1 MVCQLANSK
10 GCDGIEPDNVHSY
23 NGNIMVNAISH
34 FTITKKDQFNFNS
47 YGMSVGLKNPG
58 PLAPSHMAGLF
69 DWALVKECNQYTDW
83 SGGEWYSGRYGCN
96 YAKEFIV
103 RNKAVF
109 VAEYVESWG
118 NSAGVQNGIRF
129 PQASLSPDWSAC
141 LRPVTGHPLSATHSR
156 VTSRAARIPP
166 PRARLYPTPCASPAT
181 RGNGKAHVWLPLRL
195 GMGPGGLGGISWQH
209 VTLHVV
215 QVAVGCATGIGR
227 SSLRN
232 HAHRRQRRFSR
243 VPTQSPSSPYSL
255 PASESSSLVS
265 SSLLTSSTS
274 APVIPSAVAKLLQTG
289 NAAVLLLVC
298 QALFPAS
305 FSVATPTLAVLHLLF
320 SSPLLSPLGRL
331 LSPLSRALAPLSR
344 LLSLRPRLRPRLAS
358 STCGGKGESSLS
370 GEGGG
375 MGMGDADGDDDGNL
389 GDGEEDGGED
399 FWNGG
404 EMEIS
409 GEENAYIDDGNDDYS
424 NDINS
429 NYIGDDCDDAV
440 SAPSGIMRDV
450 AADADVEHGWERNL
464 RLHAPG
470 EAEGEGWG
478 EIGGGGGGGGVFGR
492 AAVAVAVG
500 GAIFKKLAPSL
511 HHTLVCLGASLP
523 IAVEYERV
531 RVRVGKGPAGA
542 CGREGEAAWRRAH
555 RRAASRVAKLIKT
568 YHDNVNLSQPHQGHM
583 ARSDWLLSRWQQAF
597 SLFLRA
603 VFLALIF
610 SPLLLLGPLLLLLH
624 RLLPDA
630 QAGEAKGEAGE
641 DTGESKG
648 VVVVVAR
655 QHQSTEGSSK
665 ESPSNEVASAQATTQ
680 DASFKEPSMK
690 QRCRDTIHQLLLFAL
705 RRGGAAFIKWGQW
718 ASTREDLL
726 PPSLCL
732 VLGSLQDQAPTHS
745 FSHTRRAVRKYLGC
759 PLEDLF
765 EEFERGALA
774 SGSIAQ
780 VHRARVRGACAHV
793 PEWVVV
799 KVRHPRVG
807 LRIKQ
812 DFEVM
817 AGVAAVVD
825 RVPGLKWIRLQDS
838 LEQFS
843 HTMREQADLRVE
855 AYHAHR
861 LYTDFYPVRER
872 VVIAQVL
879 PHLVSEGV
887 IVESFERGEP
897 LHRFLHSKENSS
909 LNTQIAAVGVD
920 AYLKMLL
927 QDNHIHLDLHPGNI
941 LARMAA
947 PPPAPP
953 TGEGALQPEG
963 QAQQG
968 ALQLVIL
975 DYGLM
980 EDLSAHVRSN
990 FLCFIASI
998 MSSNAQQA
1006 THFLLRFA
1014 APFPQRCTNR
1024 DALEADMRELFAR
1037 DCQLHHRCM
1046 DLNDVL
1052 KKRHAMFPASSIH
1065 GGAARA
1071 SGSSP
1076 SLSASVSG
1084 GDGDSDVLDHRQLLG
1099 LLQVER
1105 RDAWGD
1111 VRGDSGGAGLWRLV
1125 PIAKE
1130 LTLDAGH
1137 FIAVRAIQELRER
1150 NRSSGGDRPLLVGIG
1165 GPSGS
1170 GKSSLAHRI
1179 ASMLEGTVIEQVN
1192 YMDAARRTGDMH
1204 DVDALDMA
1212 LLHRHMQDLLAGR
1225 PIEMPLFDSV
1235 DRRRSGFRLIT
1246 PSPSA
1251 VILLKGV
1258 YALHSRLR
1266 PLLDLGIAV
1275 VGGVHYTL
1283 LQRVKSDVAQSGLQ
1297 LSLASVMHS
1306 VFPAFPLHIE
1316 PTLAHAEIR
1325 ISNSFV
1331 ADSLR
1336 HPFYILKSDQTVA
1349 EDRVK
1354 QVLGSTRTTR
1364 NEYRYV
1370 DVYLSP
1376 PHNPT
1381 RTKEWIRVRQCG
1393 IRYFLSV
1400 GDQRVVDRS
1409 FIIRP
1414 RAEFEVPSTT
1424 LPGLI
1429 QCSYA
1434 VAVSF
1439 SRDSVVLSN
1448 GDLSVCIDT
1457 IHLGEGHSRTYTQI
1471 KGPDRQTVLAA
1482 AAALRL
1488 EGPWVTDAYV
1498 DIVMRHVGA
1507 PRLPTPPLSS
1517 SWVRFESDQI
1527 ESLTSSPSSSS
1538 FLSVPSSQPP
1548 LSTTPELPQ
1557 YQPPAPPP
1565 PPSQSPPLSHSA
1577 IPSPPYPSQLPFT
1590 ASPPPSQSP
1599 LPARISAALS
1609 AASAPLPVRPRAI
1622 NVGSPGSSGG
1632 GGTAGGVESRPGER
1646 GVEERGVE
1654 SGVEE
1659 QEPWTRSPTRASEAA
1674 ALAAPASWGLTGLA
1688 DSVGLMHT
1696 QMIQQVMAGGG
1707 AAEVKPSPSASAASA
1722 TDATGAV
1729 TSTTSTTSRSSSTST
1744 AGGVAAAEEGMGAA
1758 GGEGIYGATS
1768 RLATSAVGAREPL
1781 GAAGAAVS
1789 DRRQQASVQQA
1800 SVQQA
1805 SVQQASVQQA
1815 SVRQA
1820 SVQQASVQQASV
1832 QQASVQQASVQQASV
1847 QQASVRQASV
1857 RQASVQQ
1864 ASVQQASVQQASVQ
1878 QASVQQASVQ
1888 QASVQQASVQQA
1900 SVRQA
1905 SVQQAS
1911 VQHARWEDSGSSEAR
1926 GGEQQR
1932 EQGGG
1937 QQGGQQGGGGMAE
1950 GGAARYRGA
1959 EGRTGGP
1966 SEQERG
1972 RGTAQGGIS
1981 TQRGGVE
1988 PEMGGAASE
1997 MGGQAS
2003 ASQRARFDL
2012 IPKREQFNFDRGLGL
2027 AVMAVQKL
2035 LRSNGPPVIVGIGGP
2050 SGSGKTSLACN
2061 LARLLSC
2068 DLLSLDSFFNDTAD
2082 GTNYDDVAVVDWPL
2096 LRRTLQDVREGR
2108 NAVTPVFD
2116 FGTMRRVGYRPVHMH
2131 GDGHGHADVAAAVA
2145 AAAGVETSWEA
2156 AGGARDGSSSSSGV
2170 LVLEGTHTLHPLL
2183 QHRLDLRIA
2192 VDGGVHSH
2200 LPARVLSDLQTCSLP
2215 RPAEEVE
2222 ATLFPLFRTQIEPFL
2237 STAHL
2242 RVVNKFDPFHARDAS
2257 QFVLKSD
2264 KKVTE
2269 EDILRVVDPSTHHR
2283 RQLCYTDVFF
2293 YLPGLHPEG
2302 PVRESDWIRVRC
2314 CNNRFAVLIREPLT
2328 EGDFVIQPQVEFDIG
2343 LSTVAGLVRLGY
2355 QAGLFM
2361 EVSTSVFQDD
2371 QISVEVVGI
2380 KGLNGRRFVQI
2391 KGSSRDAVA
2400 AAGRAMRL
2408 EGTYVTKPFVEI
2420 IHDSNRVFFSESV
2433 DVHHSQQAARL
2444 HALLQRLN
2452 VSPQAA
2458 PLLLPTTTVA
2468 GTSSSSS
2475 SSREH
2480 NRALAAFMPPSY
2492 PSATS
2497 AATAGTSTPSYGV
2510 LPAMHTVVAA
2520 AATAAAA
2527 AGAATAGAGATD
2539 GGANSASIIPEVSLP
2554 TQPPAPPPPSAASAT
2569 SALQQPAATSVS
2581 PSTASLAARLQLM
2594 DARLTSLERMQFLN
2608 TALLGSL
2615 LLCCCVALLFSRR
2628 PHR

>member
-1 MVCQLANSK
+1 
-10 GCDGIEPDNVHSY
+10 
-23 NGNIMVNAISH
+23 
-34 FTITKKDQFNFNS
+34 
-47 YGMSVGLKNPG
+47 
-58 PLAPSHMAGLF
+58 
-69 DWALVKECNQYTDW
+69 
-83 SGGEWYSGRYGCN
+83 
-96 YAKEFIV
+96 
-103 RNKAVF
+103 
-109 VAEYVESWG
+109 
-118 NSAGVQNGIRF
+118 
-129 PQASLSPDWSAC
+129 
-141 LRPVTGHPLSATHSR
+141 
-156 VTSRAARIPP
+156 
-166 PRARLYPTPCASPAT
+166 
-181 RGNGKAHVWLPLRL
+181 
-195 GMGPGGLGGISWQH
+195 
-209 VTLHVV
+209 
-215 QVAVGCATGIGR
+215 
-227 SSLRN
+227 
-232 HAHRRQRRFSR
+232 
-243 VPTQSPSSPYSL
+243 
-255 PASESSSLVS
+255 
-265 SSLLTSSTS
+265 
-274 APVIPSAVAKLLQTG
+274 
-289 NAAVLLLVC
+289 
-298 QALFPAS
+298 
-305 FSVATPTLAVLHLLF
+305 
-320 SSPLLSPLGRL
+320 
-331 LSPLSRALAPLSR
+331 
-344 LLSLRPRLRPRLAS
+344 
-358 STCGGKGESSLS
+358 
-370 GEGGG
+370 
-375 MGMGDADGDDDGNL
+375 
-389 GDGEEDGGED
+389 
-399 FWNGG
+399 
-404 EMEIS
+404 
-409 GEENAYIDDGNDDYS
+409 
-424 NDINS
+424 
-429 NYIGDDCDDAV
+429 
-440 SAPSGIMRDV
+440 
-450 AADADVEHGWERNL
+450 
-464 RLHAPG
+464 
-470 EAEGEGWG
+470 
-478 EIGGGGGGGGVFGR
+478 
-492 AAVAVAVG
+492 
-500 GAIFKKLAPSL
+500 
-511 HHTLVCLGASLP
+511 
-523 IAVEYERV
+523 
-531 RVRVGKGPAGA
+531 
-542 CGREGEAAWRRAH
+542 
-555 RRAASRVAKLIKT
+555 
-568 YHDNVNLSQPHQGHM
+568 
-583 ARSDWLLSRWQQAF
+583 
-597 SLFLRA
+597 
-603 VFLALIF
+603 
-610 SPLLLLGPLLLLLH
+610 
-624 RLLPDA
+624 
-630 QAGEAKGEAGE
+630 
-641 DTGESKG
+641 
-648 VVVVVAR
+648 
-655 QHQSTEGSSK
+655 
-665 ESPSNEVASAQATTQ
+665 
-680 DASFKEPSMK
+680 
-690 QRCRDTIHQLLLFAL
+690 
-705 RRGGAAFIKWGQW
+705 
-718 ASTREDLL
+718 
-726 PPSLCL
+726 
-732 VLGSLQDQAPTHS
+732 
-745 FSHTRRAVRKYLGC
+745 
-759 PLEDLF
+759 
-765 EEFERGALA
+765 
-774 SGSIAQ
+774 
-780 VHRARVRGACAHV
+780 
-793 PEWVVV
+793 
-799 KVRHPRVG
+799 
-807 LRIKQ
+807 
-812 DFEVM
+812 
-817 AGVAAVVD
+817 
-825 RVPGLKWIRLQDS
+825 
-838 LEQFS
+838 
-843 HTMREQADLRVE
+843 
-855 AYHAHR
+855 
-861 LYTDFYPVRER
+861 
-872 VVIAQVL
+872 
-879 PHLVSEGV
+879 
-887 IVESFERGEP
+887 
-897 LHRFLHSKENSS
+897 
-909 LNTQIAAVGVD
+909 
-920 AYLKMLL
+920 
-927 QDNHIHLDLHPGNI
+927 
-941 LARMAA
+941 
-947 PPPAPP
+947 
-953 TGEGALQPEG
+953 
-963 QAQQG
+963 
-968 ALQLVIL
+968 
-975 DYGLM
+975 
-980 EDLSAHVRSN
+980 
-990 FLCFIASI
+990 
-998 MSSNAQQA
+998 
-1006 THFLLRFA
+1006 
-1014 APFPQRCTNR
+1014 
-1024 DALEADMRELFAR
+1024 
-1037 DCQLHHRCM
+1037 
-1046 DLNDVL
+1046 
-1052 KKRHAMFPASSIH
+1052 MFPASSIH

-1111 VRGDSGGAGLWRLV
+1111 VRGDSGGAGPWRLV

-1192 YMDAARRTGDMH
+1192 YMDAARGTGDMH

-1471 KGPDRQTVLAA
+1471 KGPDRQMVLTA

-1517 SWVRFESDQI
+1517 SWVRFESDQL

-1538 FLSVPSSQPP
+1538 FLSIPSSQPP
-1548 LSTTPELPQ
+1548 LSTTPEPTQ
-1557 YQPPAPPP
+1557 SQPTPPP
-1565 PPSQSPPLSHSA
+1565 FPSQSPPLSHSD
-1577 IPSPPYPSQLPFT
+1577 IPSPPYQSQLPST
-1590 ASPPPSQSP
+1590 ASPPPPQSRFPSTVSPPPSQSP

-1622 NVGSPGSSGG
+1622 NVGSPGSSRGGRPAVGG
-1632 GGTAGGVESRPGER
+1632 GAGSSGISGGEEG
-1646 GVEERGVE
+1646 GVEERGLEGEGVQRGLVE
-1654 SGVEE
+1654 EHGVVEE

-1674 ALAAPASWGLTGLA
+1674 AMAAPASWGLTGLA

-1696 QMIQQVMAGGG
+1696 QIIQQAMAGGEAEAEAEAEAPSS
-1707 AAEVKPSPSASAASA
+1707 AAAASA
-1722 TDATGAV
+1722 TAAQEGMGVAGDEGV
-1729 TSTTSTTSRSSSTST
+1729 YQSTST
-1744 AGGVAAAEEGMGAA
+1744 LATSPLAPRELLPAAA
-1758 GGEGIYGATS
+1758 GG
-1768 RLATSAVGAREPL
+1768 
-1781 GAAGAAVS
+1781 S
-1789 DRRQQASVQQA
+1789 DRQQQQT
-1800 SVQQA
+1800 SQQ
-1805 SVQQASVQQA
+1805 QRIQLGL
-1815 SVRQA
+1815 
-1820 SVQQASVQQASV
+1820 
-1832 QQASVQQASVQQASV
+1832 
-1847 QQASVRQASV
+1847 
-1857 RQASVQQ
+1857 
-1864 ASVQQASVQQASVQ
+1864 
-1878 QASVQQASVQ
+1878 
-1888 QASVQQASVQQA
+1888 
-1900 SVRQA
+1900 
-1905 SVQQAS
+1905 
-1911 VQHARWEDSGSSEAR
+1911 GSQER
-1926 GGEQQR
+1926 GGNQQGTEQQQTVVQR
-1932 EQGGG
+1932 AQE
-1937 QQGGQQGGGGMAE
+1937 GGGMAE
-1950 GGAARYRGA
+1950 EGAARRIGER
-1959 EGRTGGP
+1959 EGPGV
-1966 SEQERG
+1966 QERG
-1972 RGTAQGGIS
+1972 GVAERKGDVEEEMSGVASGMERQGLATAAPAA
-1981 TQRGGVE
+1981 T
-1988 PEMGGAASE
+1988 AAS
-1997 MGGQAS
+1997 AS

-2012 IPKREQFNFDRGLGL
+2012 IPKREQFNFDRGLSL

-2131 GDGHGHADVAAAVA
+2131 GDGQVLGRGVDVSAAAESSAAA
-2145 AAAGVETSWEA
+2145 AAAGVEASWDA
-2156 AGGARDGSSSSSGV
+2156 AAGARDGGSGASSGV
-2170 LVLEGTHTLHPLL
+2170 LVVEGTHTLHPLL

-2200 LPARVLSDLQTCSLP
+2200 LPSRVLSDLQACSLP

-2222 ATLFPLFRTQIEPFL
+2222 ATLFPLFRTQIQPFL

-2361 EVSTSVFQDD
+2361 EVSATVFQDD

-2433 DVHHSQQAARL
+2433 NVHRSQQAAHL
-2444 HALLQRLN
+2444 HALLQR

-2458 PLLLPTTTVA
+2458 PSLLPTTTVA

-2475 SSREH
+2475 REH
-2480 NRALAAFMPPSY
+2480 NRALAASMPPSY

-2569 SALQQPAATSVS
+2569 SALQQPAATSAS

-2594 DARLTSLERMQFLN
+2594 DARLTSLERMQFRN
-2608 TALLGSL
+2608 TVSL
-2615 LLCCCVALLFSRR
+2615 HAVSPNYA
-2628 PHR
+2628 PP

>member
-1 MVCQLANSK
+1 
-10 GCDGIEPDNVHSY
+10 
-23 NGNIMVNAISH
+23 
-34 FTITKKDQFNFNS
+34 
-47 YGMSVGLKNPG
+47 
-58 PLAPSHMAGLF
+58 
-69 DWALVKECNQYTDW
+69 
-83 SGGEWYSGRYGCN
+83 
-96 YAKEFIV
+96 
-103 RNKAVF
+103 
-109 VAEYVESWG
+109 
-118 NSAGVQNGIRF
+118 
-129 PQASLSPDWSAC
+129 
-141 LRPVTGHPLSATHSR
+141 
-156 VTSRAARIPP
+156 
-166 PRARLYPTPCASPAT
+166 
-181 RGNGKAHVWLPLRL
+181 
-195 GMGPGGLGGISWQH
+195 
-209 VTLHVV
+209 
-215 QVAVGCATGIGR
+215 
-227 SSLRN
+227 
-232 HAHRRQRRFSR
+232 
-243 VPTQSPSSPYSL
+243 
-255 PASESSSLVS
+255 
-265 SSLLTSSTS
+265 
-274 APVIPSAVAKLLQTG
+274 
-289 NAAVLLLVC
+289 
-298 QALFPAS
+298 
-305 FSVATPTLAVLHLLF
+305 
-320 SSPLLSPLGRL
+320 
-331 LSPLSRALAPLSR
+331 
-344 LLSLRPRLRPRLAS
+344 
-358 STCGGKGESSLS
+358 
-370 GEGGG
+370 
-375 MGMGDADGDDDGNL
+375 
-389 GDGEEDGGED
+389 
-399 FWNGG
+399 
-404 EMEIS
+404 
-409 GEENAYIDDGNDDYS
+409 
-424 NDINS
+424 
-429 NYIGDDCDDAV
+429 
-440 SAPSGIMRDV
+440 
-450 AADADVEHGWERNL
+450 
-464 RLHAPG
+464 
-470 EAEGEGWG
+470 
-478 EIGGGGGGGGVFGR
+478 
-492 AAVAVAVG
+492 
-500 GAIFKKLAPSL
+500 
-511 HHTLVCLGASLP
+511 
-523 IAVEYERV
+523 
-531 RVRVGKGPAGA
+531 
-542 CGREGEAAWRRAH
+542 
-555 RRAASRVAKLIKT
+555 
-568 YHDNVNLSQPHQGHM
+568 
-583 ARSDWLLSRWQQAF
+583 
-597 SLFLRA
+597 
-603 VFLALIF
+603 
-610 SPLLLLGPLLLLLH
+610 
-624 RLLPDA
+624 
-630 QAGEAKGEAGE
+630 
-641 DTGESKG
+641 
-648 VVVVVAR
+648 
-655 QHQSTEGSSK
+655 
-665 ESPSNEVASAQATTQ
+665 
-680 DASFKEPSMK
+680 
-690 QRCRDTIHQLLLFAL
+690 
-705 RRGGAAFIKWGQW
+705 
-718 ASTREDLL
+718 
-726 PPSLCL
+726 
-732 VLGSLQDQAPTHS
+732 
-745 FSHTRRAVRKYLGC
+745 
-759 PLEDLF
+759 
-765 EEFERGALA
+765 
-774 SGSIAQ
+774 
-780 VHRARVRGACAHV
+780 
-793 PEWVVV
+793 
-799 KVRHPRVG
+799 
-807 LRIKQ
+807 
-812 DFEVM
+812 
-817 AGVAAVVD
+817 
-825 RVPGLKWIRLQDS
+825 
-838 LEQFS
+838 
-843 HTMREQADLRVE
+843 
-855 AYHAHR
+855 
-861 LYTDFYPVRER
+861 
-872 VVIAQVL
+872 
-879 PHLVSEGV
+879 
-887 IVESFERGEP
+887 
-897 LHRFLHSKENSS
+897 
-909 LNTQIAAVGVD
+909 
-920 AYLKMLL
+920 
-927 QDNHIHLDLHPGNI
+927 
-941 LARMAA
+941 
-947 PPPAPP
+947 
-953 TGEGALQPEG
+953 
-963 QAQQG
+963 
-968 ALQLVIL
+968 
-975 DYGLM
+975 
-980 EDLSAHVRSN
+980 
-990 FLCFIASI
+990 
-998 MSSNAQQA
+998 
-1006 THFLLRFA
+1006 
-1014 APFPQRCTNR
+1014 
-1024 DALEADMRELFAR
+1024 
-1037 DCQLHHRCM
+1037 
-1046 DLNDVL
+1046 
-1052 KKRHAMFPASSIH
+1052 MFPASSIH

-1105 RDAWGD
+1105 RDARGD
-1111 VRGDSGGAGLWRLV
+1111 ARGDSGGAGPWRLV

-1150 NRSSGGDRPLLVGIG
+1150 NRSLGGERPLLVGIG

-1170 GKSSLAHRI
+1170 GKSSLARRI

-1192 YMDAARRTGDMH
+1192 YMDAARGTGDMH
-1204 DVDALDMA
+1204 DVDALDME
-1212 LLHRHMQDLLAGR
+1212 LLHRHMQDLLAGRPIEMPLFDSVDSVDRLTDLLAGRPIEMPLFDSVDSVDRLTDLLAGR

-1251 VILLKGV
+1251 VILLKGVYALHSRLRPLLDLGIAVILLKGVYALHSRLRPLLDLGIAVILLKGVYALHSRLRPLLDLGIAVGV

-1349 EDRVK
+1349 EERVK
-1354 QVLGSTRTTR
+1354 QVLGSTCTTR

-1471 KGPDRQTVLAA
+1471 KGPDRQTVLTA

-1507 PRLPTPPLSS
+1507 PPLPTRPLSS
-1517 SWVRFESDQI
+1517 SWVPACV
-1527 ESLTSSPSSSS
+1527 SSVSPYSHS
-1538 FLSVPSSQPP
+1538 
-1548 LSTTPELPQ
+1548 
-1557 YQPPAPPP
+1557 PPP
-1565 PPSQSPPLSHSA
+1565 PHITHALSDFPPSLLRFALPLPAQAPLVCPRPH
-1577 IPSPPYPSQLPFT
+1577 
-1590 ASPPPSQSP
+1590 SPPPG
-1599 LPARISAALS
+1599 ISAALS

-1622 NVGSPGSSGG
+1622 NVSSPGSSGG

-1646 GVEERGVE
+1646 RVEERGVE

-1674 ALAAPASWGLTGLA
+1674 AMAAPASWGLTGLA

-1696 QMIQQVMAGGG
+1696 QMIQQVMAGGE
-1707 AAEVKPSPSASAASA
+1707 AEVEPPPSASAAST

-1729 TSTTSTTSRSSSTST
+1729 TSTTSTTSRSRSTST

-1789 DRRQQASVQQA
+1789 DRRQQASVQ
-1800 SVQQA
+1800 
-1805 SVQQASVQQA
+1805 
-1815 SVRQA
+1815 
-1820 SVQQASVQQASV
+1820 
-1832 QQASVQQASVQQASV
+1832 
-1847 QQASVRQASV
+1847 
-1857 RQASVQQ
+1857 
-1864 ASVQQASVQQASVQ
+1864 
-1878 QASVQQASVQ
+1878 
-1888 QASVQQASVQQA
+1888 
-1900 SVRQA
+1900 
-1905 SVQQAS
+1905 
-1911 VQHARWEDSGSSEAR
+1911 HARWEDSGNSEAR

-1937 QQGGQQGGGGMAE
+1937 QQGGQQGAGGMAE

-1959 EGRTGGP
+1959 EGRPGIPG
-1966 SEQERG
+1966 EQERG
-1972 RGTAQGGIS
+1972 RATAQGS
-1981 TQRGGVE
+1981 MPAQRGGVE
-1988 PEMGGAASE
+1988 PGMGGAASE

-2156 AGGARDGSSSSSGV
+2156 AGGARDGSSSSSAV

-2200 LPARVLSDLQTCSLP
+2200 LPSRVLSDLQACSLP

-2222 ATLFPLFRTQIEPFL
+2222 ATLFPLFRTQIQPFL

-2242 RVVNKFDPFHARDAS
+2242 RVVNNFDPFHARDAS

-2361 EVSTSVFQDD
+2361 EVSATVFQDD

-2433 DVHHSQQAARL
+2433 DVHRSQQAARL

-2452 VSPQAA
+2452 VSPPAA
-2458 PLLLPTTTVA
+2458 P
-2468 GTSSSSS
+2468 SI
-2475 SSREH
+2475 
-2480 NRALAAFMPPSY
+2480 ALDRQPGSP
-2492 PSATS
+2492 
-2497 AATAGTSTPSYGV
+2497 
-2510 LPAMHTVVAA
+2510 
-2520 AATAAAA
+2520 AAA
-2527 AGAATAGAGATD
+2527 AGRSADLFGANAIPEHCSPGITPPLLLRRPALLPPPASVTTERPEQLSGQHDGCTHSVQWSTMQELGHVCAGAT
-2539 GGANSASIIPEVSLP
+2539 AY
-2554 TQPPAPPPPSAASAT
+2554 
-2569 SALQQPAATSVS
+2569 
-2581 PSTASLAARLQLM
+2581 
-2594 DARLTSLERMQFLN
+2594 
-2608 TALLGSL
+2608 
-2615 LLCCCVALLFSRR
+2615 C
-2628 PHR
+2628 PHGNE

>member
-1 MVCQLANSK
+1 
-10 GCDGIEPDNVHSY
+10 
-23 NGNIMVNAISH
+23 
-34 FTITKKDQFNFNS
+34 
-47 YGMSVGLKNPG
+47 
-58 PLAPSHMAGLF
+58 
-69 DWALVKECNQYTDW
+69 
-83 SGGEWYSGRYGCN
+83 
-96 YAKEFIV
+96 
-103 RNKAVF
+103 
-109 VAEYVESWG
+109 
-118 NSAGVQNGIRF
+118 
-129 PQASLSPDWSAC
+129 
-141 LRPVTGHPLSATHSR
+141 
-156 VTSRAARIPP
+156 
-166 PRARLYPTPCASPAT
+166 
-181 RGNGKAHVWLPLRL
+181 
-195 GMGPGGLGGISWQH
+195 
-209 VTLHVV
+209 
-215 QVAVGCATGIGR
+215 
-227 SSLRN
+227 
-232 HAHRRQRRFSR
+232 
-243 VPTQSPSSPYSL
+243 
-255 PASESSSLVS
+255 
-265 SSLLTSSTS
+265 
-274 APVIPSAVAKLLQTG
+274 
-289 NAAVLLLVC
+289 
-298 QALFPAS
+298 
-305 FSVATPTLAVLHLLF
+305 
-320 SSPLLSPLGRL
+320 
-331 LSPLSRALAPLSR
+331 
-344 LLSLRPRLRPRLAS
+344 
-358 STCGGKGESSLS
+358 
-370 GEGGG
+370 
-375 MGMGDADGDDDGNL
+375 
-389 GDGEEDGGED
+389 
-399 FWNGG
+399 
-404 EMEIS
+404 
-409 GEENAYIDDGNDDYS
+409 
-424 NDINS
+424 
-429 NYIGDDCDDAV
+429 
-440 SAPSGIMRDV
+440 
-450 AADADVEHGWERNL
+450 
-464 RLHAPG
+464 
-470 EAEGEGWG
+470 
-478 EIGGGGGGGGVFGR
+478 
-492 AAVAVAVG
+492 
-500 GAIFKKLAPSL
+500 
-511 HHTLVCLGASLP
+511 
-523 IAVEYERV
+523 
-531 RVRVGKGPAGA
+531 
-542 CGREGEAAWRRAH
+542 
-555 RRAASRVAKLIKT
+555 
-568 YHDNVNLSQPHQGHM
+568 
-583 ARSDWLLSRWQQAF
+583 
-597 SLFLRA
+597 
-603 VFLALIF
+603 
-610 SPLLLLGPLLLLLH
+610 
-624 RLLPDA
+624 
-630 QAGEAKGEAGE
+630 
-641 DTGESKG
+641 
-648 VVVVVAR
+648 
-655 QHQSTEGSSK
+655 
-665 ESPSNEVASAQATTQ
+665 
-680 DASFKEPSMK
+680 
-690 QRCRDTIHQLLLFAL
+690 
-705 RRGGAAFIKWGQW
+705 
-718 ASTREDLL
+718 
-726 PPSLCL
+726 
-732 VLGSLQDQAPTHS
+732 
-745 FSHTRRAVRKYLGC
+745 
-759 PLEDLF
+759 
-765 EEFERGALA
+765 
-774 SGSIAQ
+774 
-780 VHRARVRGACAHV
+780 
-793 PEWVVV
+793 
-799 KVRHPRVG
+799 
-807 LRIKQ
+807 
-812 DFEVM
+812 
-817 AGVAAVVD
+817 
-825 RVPGLKWIRLQDS
+825 
-838 LEQFS
+838 
-843 HTMREQADLRVE
+843 
-855 AYHAHR
+855 
-861 LYTDFYPVRER
+861 
-872 VVIAQVL
+872 
-879 PHLVSEGV
+879 
-887 IVESFERGEP
+887 
-897 LHRFLHSKENSS
+897 
-909 LNTQIAAVGVD
+909 
-920 AYLKMLL
+920 
-927 QDNHIHLDLHPGNI
+927 
-941 LARMAA
+941 
-947 PPPAPP
+947 
-953 TGEGALQPEG
+953 
-963 QAQQG
+963 
-968 ALQLVIL
+968 
-975 DYGLM
+975 
-980 EDLSAHVRSN
+980 
-990 FLCFIASI
+990 
-998 MSSNAQQA
+998 
-1006 THFLLRFA
+1006 
-1014 APFPQRCTNR
+1014 
-1024 DALEADMRELFAR
+1024 
-1037 DCQLHHRCM
+1037 
-1046 DLNDVL
+1046 
-1052 KKRHAMFPASSIH
+1052 MFPASSIH

-1192 YMDAARRTGDMH
+1192 YMDAARGTGDMH

-1370 DVYLSP
+1370 DVYLCP

-2035 LRSNGPPVIVGIGGP
+2035 LRSNGPPVIVGIGEFPFLPTPPRDSRIVDSGETSMARSTFPPLGLHPHLPSPWPAPSPSLPLACTLTFPPLGLHPHLPSPWPAPSPSLPLACTLTFPPLGLHPHLPSPWPAPSPSLPLACTLTFPPLGLHPHLPSPWPAPSPSLPLACTLTFPPLGLHPHLPSPWPAPSPSLPLACTLTFPPLGLHPHLPSPWPAPSPSLPLACTLTFPPLGLHPHLPSPWPAPSPSLPLACTLTFPPLGLHPHLPSPWPAPSPSLPLACTLTFPPLGLHPHLPSPWPAPSPSLPLACTLTFPPLGLHPHLPSPWPAPSPSLPLACTLTFPPLGLHPHLPSPWPAPSPSLPLACTLTFPPLGLHPRPSALLRPPLLFLYPLSSSLIFPSSQPSVPPVARQDKPYLQPRPSALLRPPLPRRLRQDQPGVQSRPPALLRPPLPRVCSFPSHMSPSVSFLPPGGP

-2131 GDGHGHADVAAAVA
+2131 GDGHGHAD
-2145 AAAGVETSWEA
+2145 
-2156 AGGARDGSSSSSGV
+2156 

-2222 ATLFPLFRTQIEPFL
+2222 ATLFPLFRTQIQPFL

-2264 KKVTE
+2264 KKVTEEDILRVVDPSTHHRRQLCYTDVLVYLPGLHPQGPLRDCILIGISLTFCAHLPPHHQVTE

-2361 EVSTSVFQDD
+2361 EVSATVFQDD
-2371 QISVEVVGI
+2371 QVSLEVVGIKGLNGRRFVQIKVLIPSHPVRIAHQISVEVVGI

-2433 DVHHSQQAARL
+2433 DVHHSQQAAHL
-2444 HALLQRLN
+2444 HALLQR
-2452 VSPQAA
+2452 VSPQ
-2458 PLLLPTTTVA
+2458 PA
-2468 GTSSSSS
+2468 G
-2475 SSREH
+2475 R
-2480 NRALAAFMPPSY
+2480 PPAR
-2492 PSATS
+2492 P
-2497 AATAGTSTPSYGV
+2497 AATTQRVPS
-2510 LPAMHTVVAA
+2510 AA
-2520 AATAAAA
+2520 AAT
-2527 AGAATAGAGATD
+2527 
-2539 GGANSASIIPEVSLP
+2539 SAP
-2554 TQPPAPPPPSAASAT
+2554 
-2569 SALQQPAATSVS
+2569 QQPAATSSS
-2581 PSTASLAARLQLM
+2581 PSTASLAARLQLL

-2615 LLCCCVALLFSRR
+2615 LLCCCIALLFSRR

>member
-1 MVCQLANSK
+1 
-10 GCDGIEPDNVHSY
+10 
-23 NGNIMVNAISH
+23 
-34 FTITKKDQFNFNS
+34 
-47 YGMSVGLKNPG
+47 
-58 PLAPSHMAGLF
+58 
-69 DWALVKECNQYTDW
+69 
-83 SGGEWYSGRYGCN
+83 
-96 YAKEFIV
+96 
-103 RNKAVF
+103 
-109 VAEYVESWG
+109 
-118 NSAGVQNGIRF
+118 
-129 PQASLSPDWSAC
+129 
-141 LRPVTGHPLSATHSR
+141 
-156 VTSRAARIPP
+156 
-166 PRARLYPTPCASPAT
+166 
-181 RGNGKAHVWLPLRL
+181 
-195 GMGPGGLGGISWQH
+195 
-209 VTLHVV
+209 
-215 QVAVGCATGIGR
+215 
-227 SSLRN
+227 
-232 HAHRRQRRFSR
+232 
-243 VPTQSPSSPYSL
+243 
-255 PASESSSLVS
+255 
-265 SSLLTSSTS
+265 
-274 APVIPSAVAKLLQTG
+274 
-289 NAAVLLLVC
+289 
-298 QALFPAS
+298 
-305 FSVATPTLAVLHLLF
+305 
-320 SSPLLSPLGRL
+320 
-331 LSPLSRALAPLSR
+331 
-344 LLSLRPRLRPRLAS
+344 
-358 STCGGKGESSLS
+358 
-370 GEGGG
+370 
-375 MGMGDADGDDDGNL
+375 
-389 GDGEEDGGED
+389 
-399 FWNGG
+399 
-404 EMEIS
+404 
-409 GEENAYIDDGNDDYS
+409 
-424 NDINS
+424 
-429 NYIGDDCDDAV
+429 
-440 SAPSGIMRDV
+440 
-450 AADADVEHGWERNL
+450 
-464 RLHAPG
+464 
-470 EAEGEGWG
+470 
-478 EIGGGGGGGGVFGR
+478 
-492 AAVAVAVG
+492 
-500 GAIFKKLAPSL
+500 
-511 HHTLVCLGASLP
+511 
-523 IAVEYERV
+523 
-531 RVRVGKGPAGA
+531 
-542 CGREGEAAWRRAH
+542 
-555 RRAASRVAKLIKT
+555 
-568 YHDNVNLSQPHQGHM
+568 
-583 ARSDWLLSRWQQAF
+583 
-597 SLFLRA
+597 
-603 VFLALIF
+603 
-610 SPLLLLGPLLLLLH
+610 
-624 RLLPDA
+624 
-630 QAGEAKGEAGE
+630 
-641 DTGESKG
+641 
-648 VVVVVAR
+648 
-655 QHQSTEGSSK
+655 
-665 ESPSNEVASAQATTQ
+665 
-680 DASFKEPSMK
+680 
-690 QRCRDTIHQLLLFAL
+690 
-705 RRGGAAFIKWGQW
+705 
-718 ASTREDLL
+718 
-726 PPSLCL
+726 
-732 VLGSLQDQAPTHS
+732 
-745 FSHTRRAVRKYLGC
+745 
-759 PLEDLF
+759 
-765 EEFERGALA
+765 
-774 SGSIAQ
+774 
-780 VHRARVRGACAHV
+780 
-793 PEWVVV
+793 
-799 KVRHPRVG
+799 
-807 LRIKQ
+807 
-812 DFEVM
+812 
-817 AGVAAVVD
+817 
-825 RVPGLKWIRLQDS
+825 
-838 LEQFS
+838 
-843 HTMREQADLRVE
+843 
-855 AYHAHR
+855 
-861 LYTDFYPVRER
+861 
-872 VVIAQVL
+872 
-879 PHLVSEGV
+879 
-887 IVESFERGEP
+887 
-897 LHRFLHSKENSS
+897 
-909 LNTQIAAVGVD
+909 
-920 AYLKMLL
+920 
-927 QDNHIHLDLHPGNI
+927 
-941 LARMAA
+941 
-947 PPPAPP
+947 
-953 TGEGALQPEG
+953 
-963 QAQQG
+963 
-968 ALQLVIL
+968 
-975 DYGLM
+975 
-980 EDLSAHVRSN
+980 
-990 FLCFIASI
+990 
-998 MSSNAQQA
+998 
-1006 THFLLRFA
+1006 
-1014 APFPQRCTNR
+1014 
-1024 DALEADMRELFAR
+1024 
-1037 DCQLHHRCM
+1037 
-1046 DLNDVL
+1046 
-1052 KKRHAMFPASSIH
+1052 MFPASSIH

-1192 YMDAARRTGDMH
+1192 YMDAARGTGDMH

-1370 DVYLSP
+1370 DVYLCP

-1820 SVQQASVQQASV
+1820 SVQQASVQPGKRATGKR
-1832 QQASVQQASVQQASV
+1832 ATGKRATGKRATGKR
-1847 QQASVRQASV
+1847 ATGKRATGK
-1857 RQASVQQ
+1857 RATGKR
-1864 ASVQQASVQQASVQ
+1864 ATGKRATGKRATGKR
-1878 QASVQQASVQ
+1878 ATGKRATGKR
-1888 QASVQQASVQQA
+1888 ATGKRATGKRA
-1900 SVRQA
+1900 TGKR
-1905 SVQQAS
+1905 
-1911 VQHARWEDSGSSEAR
+1911 
-1926 GGEQQR
+1926 
-1932 EQGGG
+1932 
-1937 QQGGQQGGGGMAE
+1937 
-1950 GGAARYRGA
+1950 AAC
-1959 EGRTGGP
+1959 
-1966 SEQERG
+1966 
-1972 RGTAQGGIS
+1972 
-1981 TQRGGVE
+1981 
-1988 PEMGGAASE
+1988 
-1997 MGGQAS
+1997 
-2003 ASQRARFDL
+2003 
-2012 IPKREQFNFDRGLGL
+2012 K
-2027 AVMAVQKL
+2027 KL

-2222 ATLFPLFRTQIEPFL
+2222 ATLFPLFRTQIQPFL

-2408 EGTYVTKPFVEI
+2408 EGTYVTKPFVEV

>member
-1 MVCQLANSK
+1 MSFSQERDSK
-10 GCDGIEPDNVHSY
+10 
-23 NGNIMVNAISH
+23 
-34 FTITKKDQFNFNS
+34 
-47 YGMSVGLKNPG
+47 
-58 PLAPSHMAGLF
+58 
-69 DWALVKECNQYTDW
+69 
-83 SGGEWYSGRYGCN
+83 
-96 YAKEFIV
+96 
-103 RNKAVF
+103 
-109 VAEYVESWG
+109 
-118 NSAGVQNGIRF
+118 
-129 PQASLSPDWSAC
+129 ASLSPDWSAR
-141 LRPVTGHPLSATHSR
+141 LRPVAGPPLSATHSR

-166 PRARLYPTPCASPAT
+166 PRTRLYPTPCASPAT
-181 RGNGKAHVWLPLRL
+181 RGDGKAHVWLPFRL
-195 GMGPGGLGGISWQH
+195 GMGPGGLGGISWQQ
-209 VTLHVV
+209 TLHVV

-227 SSLRN
+227 SSLHD
-232 HAHRRQRRFSR
+232 HAHRRQRRSTKL
-243 VPTQSPSSPYSL
+243 PSQSPSSPYSL
-255 PASESSSLVS
+255 PATESSSLIS
-265 SSLLTSSTS
+265 SSLLTSSTT
-274 APVIPSAVAKLLQTG
+274 APVAPSAVAKLLQTG
-289 NAAVLLLVC
+289 NAVALLLVC

-305 FSVATPTLAVLHLLF
+305 FSVATPTIAVLHLLF
-320 SSPLLSPLGRL
+320 SSPLLSPLARL
-331 LSPLSRALAPLSR
+331 LSPFSRALAPLSR

-358 STCGGKGESSLS
+358 ST
-370 GEGGG
+370 GGG
-375 MGMGDADGDDDGNL
+375 IGDADGDDGQ
-389 GDGEEDGGED
+389 
-399 FWNGG
+399 
-404 EMEIS
+404 
-409 GEENAYIDDGNDDYS
+409 
-424 NDINS
+424 
-429 NYIGDDCDDAV
+429 
-440 SAPSGIMRDV
+440 
-450 AADADVEHGWERNL
+450 
-464 RLHAPG
+464 
-470 EAEGEGWG
+470 AEGEGWG
-478 EIGGGGGGGGVFGR
+478 TTGGGAGGGGVFGR

-500 GAIFKKLAPSL
+500 GAILKRMAPRL
-511 HHTLVCLGASLP
+511 HHTLVCLGVSLP

-531 RVRVGKGPAGA
+531 RVRMGKGPAGA
-542 CGREGEAAWRRAH
+542 CGRDGEAAWRRAH

-568 YHDNVNLSQPHQGHM
+568 YHDIPQAGGVLDLTEAATLLHYRTNSTAPYIMPTPILPPSLVSAAAGPSFPFPSQFLPSPHPWPSTHSLVTLSFPLSSPFPSRTPQQKGTEKGEVGQGHM
-583 ARSDWLLSRWQQAF
+583 ARSDWPLSRWQQAF

-630 QAGEAKGEAGE
+630 QAGEGKKEAGE
-641 DTGESKG
+641 ETGESKG
-648 VVVVVAR
+648 VVAAR
-655 QHQSTEGSSK
+655 QNQSTEGSSNK
-665 ESPSNEVASAQATTQ
+665 SPSEQAAAQEASQ
-680 DASFKEPSMK
+680 KEPSMK
-690 QRCRDTIHQLLLFAL
+690 QWCRDAIHQLLLFAL

-765 EEFERGALA
+765 VEFEREALA

-825 RVPGLKWIRLQDS
+825 RVGLKWIRLQDS

-855 AYHAHR
+855 AYHASR
-861 LYTDFYPVRER
+861 LYNDFYPVRER

-897 LHRFLHSKENSS
+897 LHRFLHTKENNS

-947 PPPAPP
+947 PAPAPP
-953 TGEGALQPEG
+953 TIGEGGLQPGALQPGGLKQEA

-975 DYGLM
+975 GYGLM
-980 EDLSAHVRSN
+980 EDLSPRL
-990 FLCFIASI
+990 LCY
-998 MSSNAQQA
+998 
-1006 THFLLRFA
+1006 T
-1014 APFPQRCTNR
+1014 
-1024 DALEADMRELFAR
+1024 
-1037 DCQLHHRCM
+1037 
-1046 DLNDVL
+1046 
-1052 KKRHAMFPASSIH
+1052 AMFPPSSIH
-1065 GGAARA
+1065 GGAGRA

-1076 SLSASVSG
+1076 SISVSVSG

-1105 RDAWGD
+1105 RDA
-1111 VRGDSGGAGLWRLV
+1111 RGDARGDAGGAGPWRLV

-1130 LTLDAGH
+1130 LVREHGARHCHACHSGDEEASGSDAARDNYPYIPSPPPFLIPPHPQSLDAGHFIAVRAIQKLRDQHVMTLDAGH

-1179 ASMLEGTVIEQVN
+1179 ASMLEGTVIEQAN
-1192 YMDAARRTGDMH
+1192 YMDAARGPGDMH
-1204 DVDALDMA
+1204 AVNALDME

-1457 IHLGEGHSRTYTQI
+1457 IHLGDGHSRTFTQI
-1471 KGPDRQTVLAA
+1471 KGPDRQTVLTA

-1517 SWVRFESDQI
+1517 SWVRFESEQL

-1538 FLSVPSSQPP
+1538 FLSIPSSHPP
-1548 LSTTPELPQ
+1548 LSTTPEPSQ
-1557 YQPPAPPP
+1557 FQPPP
-1565 PPSQSPPLSHSA
+1565 PPFPSQSPPLSHSD
-1577 IPSPPYPSQLPFT
+1577 IPSPPYQSQLPST
-1590 ASPPPSQSP
+1590 ASPPPPQSRFPSTISPPPSQSP
-1599 LPARISAALS
+1599 LPARIASALS

-1632 GGTAGGVESRPGER
+1632 GGAAGGGESRPGER
-1646 GVEERGVE
+1646 RVEERGVE

-1674 ALAAPASWGLTGLA
+1674 AMAAPASWGLTGLA

-1696 QMIQQVMAGGG
+1696 QIIQQAMSGGEAEAEPPLSTTAATAGN
-1707 AAEVKPSPSASAASA
+1707 
-1722 TDATGAV
+1722 TTTGAV
-1729 TSTTSTTSRSSSTST
+1729 TSTTIVSSSSSSSRTGT
-1744 AGGVAAAEEGMGAA
+1744 DGAAAAAEEGMGAA
-1758 GGEGIYGATS
+1758 GGEGVYGTAST
-1768 RLATSAVGAREPL
+1768 LAASTGETLAAAA
-1781 GAAGAAVS
+1781 AAGS
-1789 DRRQQASVQQA
+1789 DVQQQHPRQQQRIQLG
-1800 SVQQA
+1800 
-1805 SVQQASVQQA
+1805 
-1815 SVRQA
+1815 
-1820 SVQQASVQQASV
+1820 
-1832 QQASVQQASVQQASV
+1832 
-1847 QQASVRQASV
+1847 
-1857 RQASVQQ
+1857 
-1864 ASVQQASVQQASVQ
+1864 
-1878 QASVQQASVQ
+1878 
-1888 QASVQQASVQQA
+1888 
-1900 SVRQA
+1900 
-1905 SVQQAS
+1905 
-1911 VQHARWEDSGSSEAR
+1911 SGSQELGDR
-1926 GGEQQR
+1926 QRMGEQQR
-1932 EQGGG
+1932 VVQGA
-1937 QQGGQQGGGGMAE
+1937 QQGGGMAE
-1950 GGAARYRGA
+1950 EGAAR
-1959 EGRTGGP
+1959 
-1966 SEQERG
+1966 
-1972 RGTAQGGIS
+1972 
-1981 TQRGGVE
+1981 RGGE
-1988 PEMGGAASE
+1988 REGPGQEESGGASERRGDVEGE

-2003 ASQRARFDL
+2003 AVQRARFDL
-2012 IPKREQFNFDRGLGL
+2012 IPKREQFNFDRGLSL

-2050 SGSGKTSLACN
+2050 SGSGKTSLASN

-2068 DLLSLDSFFNDTAD
+2068 DLLSLDSFFNNTAD

-2131 GDGHGHADVAAAVA
+2131 GDGQVLGRGVDVSAAAESSAAA
-2145 AAAGVETSWEA
+2145 AAAGVEASWDA
-2156 AGGARDGSSSSSGV
+2156 AAGARDGGAGASSGV

-2200 LPARVLSDLQTCSLP
+2200 LPSRVLSDLQACSMP

-2222 ATLFPLFRTQIEPFL
+2222 ATLFPLFRTQIQPFL

-2242 RVVNKFDPFHARDAS
+2242 RVVNNFDPFHARDAS

-2355 QAGLFM
+2355 KAGLFM
-2361 EVSTSVFQDD
+2361 EVSATVFQDD

-2408 EGTYVTKPFVEI
+2408 DGTYVTKPFVEI

-2433 DVHHSQQAARL
+2433 DVRHSQQAAHL
-2444 HALLQRLN
+2444 HALLQR

-2458 PLLLPTTTVA
+2458 PST
-2468 GTSSSSS
+2468 
-2475 SSREH
+2475 
-2480 NRALAAFMPPSY
+2480 
-2492 PSATS
+2492 
-2497 AATAGTSTPSYGV
+2497 ATASCHVSITIDRQPGGP
-2510 LPAMHTVVAA
+2510 
-2520 AATAAAA
+2520 ATAAGRSADL
-2527 AGAATAGAGATD
+2527 AGANAIPQHGSPVVL
-2539 GGANSASIIPEVSLP
+2539 SAPHSLSP
-2554 TQPPAPPPPSAASAT
+2554 FHSPPS
-2569 SALQQPAATSVS
+2569 
-2581 PSTASLAARLQLM
+2581 RLY
-2594 DARLTSLERMQFLN
+2594 
-2608 TALLGSL
+2608 
-2615 LLCCCVALLFSRR
+2615 
-2628 PHR
+2628 